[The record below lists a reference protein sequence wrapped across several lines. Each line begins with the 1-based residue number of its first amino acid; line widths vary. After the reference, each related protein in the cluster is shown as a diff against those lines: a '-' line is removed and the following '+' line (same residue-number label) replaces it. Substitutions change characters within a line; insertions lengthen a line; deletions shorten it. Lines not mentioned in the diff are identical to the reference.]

1 MLSPRLDILPAAQR
15 ALYPQLANIPQD
27 FVLYG
32 GTAIALR
39 LGHRQSVDFDFF
51 SDLPLDERRK
61 DSILALPWLAGA
73 CVEQDEPDTLSVST
87 AGNDPVKLSFFGG
100 ISTGCV
106 ATPDRTSDG
115 VLFVASLSDL
125 LAHKLKVVHNR
136 AAGKD
141 YQDIAAL
148 LDSGMKLDKGL
159 ADLEAMFGNRVPA
172 ALTAK
177 ALTYYQDI
185 AEAWRV
191 TDAVKRTLQGAVRKL
206 PPALP
211 ASSVYARSL
220 ATSPELDR
228 EMFDRVL
235 RLGTDGLR

>member
-1 MLSPRLDILPAAQR
+1 MFSPRLDILPMAQR
-15 ALYPQLANIPQD
+15 ALWPRLTELPQD

-32 GTAIALR
+32 GTAAALR

-51 SDLPLDERRK
+51 SDLALDDRRK
-61 DSILALPWLAGA
+61 DGVLALPWLAGA
-73 CVEQDEPDTLSVST
+73 SIDQDEPDTLTVT
-87 AGNDPVKLSFFGG
+87 TVGADPVKLSFFGG
-100 ISTGCV
+100 IGTGCV
-106 ATPDRTSDG
+106 AAPDRTDDK

-125 LAHKLKVVHNR
+125 LAHKLKVVHSR

-148 LDSGMKLDKGL
+148 LDSGMRLDKGL

-185 AEAWRV
+185 SEPWRV
-191 TDAVKRTLQGAVRKL
+191 TAQVKQTLQGAVRG
-206 PPALP
+206 LP
-211 ASSVYARSL
+211 AELPKSALYSRTL
-220 ATSPELDR
+220 ATSPVTHQTEL
-228 EMFDRVL
+228 
-235 RLGTDGLR
+235 